1 MNGKQ
6 LKNSILQW
14 AIQGKLVPQD
24 PNEEPASVL
33 LERIREEKTRLVKE
47 KKIKKDKNESII
59 FRGDDNSHYE
69 KFADGTVKCI
79 DDEIPFEIPLSWC
92 WVRLGNI
99 CSYLHRGKSP
109 QYGEHK
115 VLPIIAQ
122 KCNQWDMIYT
132 DRCLFSS
139 TDSIKKYKE
148 EQFLQIGDVIINST
162 GGGTVGR
169 TGYIDSYVFEQ
180 YSRYVAD
187 SHVTVV
193 RPLPLILQ
201 KYIYYF
207 LISPQIQIGLED
219 RCSGST
225 NQIEL
230 GTNTIYN
237 YLTPVPPIREQR
249 RIVEKIQE
257 VLPVVDNYGKTQ
269 IALDKLNADIFD
281 KLKKSV
287 LQEAI
292 QGKLVSQN
300 PKDEP
305 ASVLLERIKA
315 EKAKLFKEGNL
326 KKKDLVDSVIFKGED
341 NKYYETI
348 GGIIE
353 CIDERISFELPSNWI
368 WVTLG
373 NLVQNCSGLAYKKEN
388 LDERSES
395 YIRVLRGGNIDDGKW
410 SMKDDDVMIASKFVK
425 SELLLTAGTFI
436 TPAVTSIEQMGKTAL
451 VREDQPHTVVGGFVL
466 MLLPLLR
473 DWSLLNYLELIFK
486 SEYYKGYCRSITN
499 KSGQAFYN
507 LSRQK
512 LMQFL
517 VPLPPLNERIRIT
530 EEVAKINSMM
540 R

>member
-24 PNEEPASVL
+24 PNDEPASVL
-33 LERIREEKTRLVKE
+33 LERIREEKARLVKE

-79 DDEIPFEIPLSWC
+79 DDEIPFEIPQSWC

-169 TGYIDSYVFEQ
+169 TGYIDSYVFEK

-230 GTNTIYN
+230 GTSTIYN
-237 YLTPVPPIREQR
+237 YLTPVPPIKEQR

-257 VLPVVDNYGKTQ
+257 VLPIVDNYGKTQ
-269 IALDKLNADIFD
+269 IAVDKLNADIFD

-292 QGKLVSQN
+292 QGKLVSQDPN
-300 PKDEP
+300 DEP
-305 ASVLLERIKA
+305 ASVLLERIKE
-315 EKAKLFKEGNL
+315 EKTKLFKEGKL

-348 GGIIE
+348 DGVTE
-353 CIDERISFELPSNWI
+353 CIDEEIPYDLPSNWA
-368 WVTLG
+368 WTRLG
-373 NLVQNCSGLAYKKEN
+373 NVAKMTIGKTPARGDQRFWSNGEYSWVSISDMKDLGVISVTKERISAIAVN
-388 LDERSES
+388 ELM
-395 YIRVLRGGNIDDGKW
+395 GNISPKG
-410 SMKDDDVMIASKFVK
+410 S
-425 SELLLTAGTFI
+425 LLMSFKLTVGRTSLLEIDAYHNEAIITVLPFIDECNTFRNYLFR
-436 TPAVTSIEQMGKTAL
+436 T
-451 VREDQPHTVVGGFVL
+451 
-466 MLLPLLR
+466 LPLLSVAG
-473 DWSLLNYLELIFK
+473 DSKDAIKGKTLN
-486 SEYYKGYCRSITN
+486 SQS
-499 KSGQAFYN
+499 
-507 LSRQK
+507 LSR
-512 LMQFL
+512 LL
-517 VPLPPLNERIRIT
+517 IPLAPLGEQERIVQELQRAT
-530 EEVAKINSMM
+530 SLMN
-540 R
+540 